1 MEKKVMEHKRKDAD
15 ASLRQLH
22 LGGPLWTAPR
32 SLTRR
37 CGSVQGGPGEP
48 EDAPQ
53 GGRASRNEW
62 LCRGDEKDLSYLV
75 LRASNRSS

>member
-1 MEKKVMEHKRKDAD
+1 MDGKKEIKHKRKDAD

-32 SLTRR
+32 PLTRR

-48 EDAPQ
+48 EDAPA
-53 GGRASRNEW
+53 GRASE
-62 LCRGDEKDLSYLV
+62 
-75 LRASNRSS
+75 